1 MTHERFN
8 QLVDEMLETCKQTL
22 TKKQDEYNLDKDRLS
37 FFKEGNELTKLSPER
52 TLYLFMFKHIKSL
65 ADMVASE
72 KTYSKELW
80 EEKIKDN
87 INYLLLLRALLE
99 DDNLM
104 NEVKKPTKERV
115 RLVEGKNKNEI

>member
-8 QLVDEMLETCKQTL
+8 EVVEEMLETCKQTL
-22 TKKQDEYNLDKDRLS
+22 IKKQGEYNLDEDRLS
-37 FFKEGNELTKLSPER
+37 FFKEGTELTKLSPER
-52 TLYLFMFKHIKSL
+52 TLYMFMFKHIKSL

-72 KTYSKELW
+72 KTYPKELW

-99 DDNLM
+99 DDKM
-104 NEVKKPTKERV
+104 MDQVKKPTTKERV
-115 RLVEGKNKNEI
+115 RLVEGKKE

>member
-8 QLVDEMLETCKQTL
+8 EVVEEMLNKCKSTL
-22 TKKQDEYNLDKDRLS
+22 IKKQDEYNLDEDRLS
-37 FFKEGNELTKLSPER
+37 FFKQGTDLTKLSPER
-52 TLYLFMFKHIKSL
+52 TLYMFMYKHIKSL

-72 KTYSKELW
+72 KSYPKDLW
-80 EEKIKDN
+80 LEKIKDN

-104 NEVKKPTKERV
+104 EDK
-115 RLVEGKNKNEI
+115 

>member
-8 QLVDEMLETCKQTL
+8 QLVDEMLETCRQTL

-72 KTYSKELW
+72 HKYSKELW
-80 EEKIKDN
+80 EEKIQDN

-99 DDNLM
+99 DDDM
-104 NEVKKPTKERV
+104 FDKR
-115 RLVEGKNKNEI
+115 G

>member
-52 TLYLFMFKHIKSL
+52 TLY
-65 ADMVASE
+65 
-72 KTYSKELW
+72 
-80 EEKIKDN
+80 
-87 INYLLLLRALLE
+87 
-99 DDNLM
+99 
-104 NEVKKPTKERV
+104 
-115 RLVEGKNKNEI
+115 

>member
-8 QLVDEMLETCKQTL
+8 QLVDEMLETCRQTL

-72 KTYSKELW
+72 KAYSKELW

-99 DDNLM
+99 DDDLM

-115 RLVEGKNKNEI
+115 RLVEGKKE